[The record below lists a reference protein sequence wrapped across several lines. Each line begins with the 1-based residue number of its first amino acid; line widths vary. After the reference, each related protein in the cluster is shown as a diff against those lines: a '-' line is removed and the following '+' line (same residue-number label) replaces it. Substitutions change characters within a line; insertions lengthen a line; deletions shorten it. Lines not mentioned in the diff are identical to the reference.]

1 LNRQLSLIIA
11 IDGPAASGKGTLA
24 RRLAEKYRL
33 PHLDTGLT
41 YRALAKALID
51 RSLPLGEEAV
61 AVKTARKIDLAKLDR
76 EILAAHDIGEGA
88 SKVAVI
94 PAVRR
99 ILVEKQRAFANQPGG
114 AVLDGRD
121 IGTVVCPDALVK
133 LYVTASAEVRAKR
146 RFDEEL
152 MRAGDADYET
162 ILEDVERRDA
172 RDIGRTDSP
181 LKPAQD
187 AHLLDTSAM
196 DIETAFRKAVSI
208 IDGKLALQNK
218 QPFLR
223 QPHRAGPPD

>member
-1 LNRQLSLIIA
+1 MTIIIA

-51 RSLPLGEEAV
+51 QGPPLGEEAI
-61 AVKTARKIDLAKLDR
+61 AVETAKTIDLSKLDR
-76 EILAAHDIGEGA
+76 VILAAHDIGEGA

-133 LYVTASAEVRAKR
+133 LFVTASAQVRAKR

-152 MRAGDADYET
+152 MRSGDADYET

-172 RDIGRTDSP
+172 RDMGRTDSP
-181 LKPAQD
+181 LKPAHD

-196 DIETAFRKAVSI
+196 DIETAFREAVSI
-208 IDGKLALQNK
+208 IDEKLALQNK
-218 QPFLR
+218 
-223 QPHRAGPPD
+223 

>member
-1 LNRQLSLIIA
+1 VKQDFNHLLIA
-11 IDGPAASGKGTLA
+11 IDGPAASGKGTLS

-51 RSLPLGEEAV
+51 KGLPLGEEAI
-61 AVKTARKIDLAKLDR
+61 AVETARMIDLAKLDR
-76 EILAAHDIGEGA
+76 AILAAHDIGEGA

-121 IGTVVCPDALVK
+121 IGTVVCPDAMVK

-152 MRAGDADYET
+152 MRDGDADFEA
-162 ILEDVERRDA
+162 ILDDIERRDA
-172 RDIGRTDSP
+172 RDMGRTDSP
-181 LKPAQD
+181 LKPAED
-187 AHLLDTSAM
+187 AHLLDTSTM
-196 DIETAFRKAVSI
+196 DIETAFRAAVSI
-208 IDGKLALQNK
+208 IDEKLALQNK
-218 QPFLR
+218 
-223 QPHRAGPPD
+223 